1 MEPTG
6 RLDHKQVS
14 IIRAPARRV
23 KSYTPSSFEREWT
36 ETVGAGDED
45 ACRFMLD
52 NTGRV
57 KTWLSALEVG
67 APQQPPTCAPLQT
80 QHCNALLHAMAQ
92 TLLQLPTS
100 APLQTNNMLQC
111 SFP

>member
-1 MEPTG
+1 MFVSPFMYLCNRDIVEPTG

-57 KTWLSALEVG
+57 KTWLSALEV
-67 APQQPPTCAPLQT
+67 
-80 QHCNALLHAMAQ
+80 
-92 TLLQLPTS
+92 S
-100 APLQTNNMLQC
+100 APLQLQ
-111 SFP
+111 SHLHLSEHINAMRYFLP